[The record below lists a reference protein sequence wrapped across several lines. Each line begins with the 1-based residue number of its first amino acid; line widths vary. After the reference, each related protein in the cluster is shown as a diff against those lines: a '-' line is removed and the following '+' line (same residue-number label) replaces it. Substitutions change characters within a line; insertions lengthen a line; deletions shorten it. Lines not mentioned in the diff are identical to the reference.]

1 MKIILHLIII
11 IVLFVVYVRYLE
23 SKSVFYPAGPLFAT
37 PAELG
42 LPFEDVTIQ
51 TEDHIKI
58 HGWLIKSPSAAST
71 LIFLHGNAGNIGDR
85 LGKIDLFNR
94 MGLNILII
102 DYRGYG
108 KSDGRPTEMGAYK
121 DAVAAYDY
129 LKARDDMK
137 GQNIIGY
144 GASLG
149 GAIAVDLG
157 AKRALSCLIVDSTFS
172 SALDM
177 AKRIYPFVP
186 SFLIRTKLDSMAKIK
201 KIAIPKLFIHSVED
215 RTVPIALGRKLY
227 DAAPG
232 PKEFIEIRGD
242 HNDGHIHDQEKIR
255 EGIKRFLRNQ
265 ELIK

>member
-1 MKIILHLIII
+1 MKIILHLIVI

-51 TEDHIKI
+51 TEDNIKI
-58 HGWLIKSPSAAST
+58 HGWLIKAPSAGST
-71 LIFLHGNAGNIGDR
+71 LVFFHGNAGNIGDR
-85 LGKIDLFNR
+85 LEKIELFNR

-108 KSDGRPTEMGAYK
+108 KSDGHPTESGVYK

-129 LKARDDMK
+129 LRKRDDMK
-137 GQNIIGY
+137 EKNIVGY

-149 GAIAVDLG
+149 GAIAIDL
-157 AKRALSCLIVDSTFS
+157 ATKRALSCLIVDSTFS
-172 SALDM
+172 SAVDI

-186 SFLIRTKLDSMAKIK
+186 SFLIRTKLDSAAKIK
-201 KIAIPKLFIHSVED
+201 GITIPKLFIHSAED
-215 RTVPIALGRKLY
+215 TGIPIALGRKLY
-227 DAAPG
+227 DVASG

-242 HNDGHIHDQEKIR
+242 HNDGHIFDQERIR
-255 EGIKRFLRNQ
+255 EGIREFLRDQ
-265 ELIK
+265 DLIK